1 MCAASKEPR
10 ASQVLFGGKDV
21 LKASAGTKLRIDG
34 ELSEVLCELAK
45 SSELFLI
52 TQTDDDEVERLVV
65 DALETSGVFAAGMN
79 RLHVLFCSTTAG
91 RGSIVRQLEP
101 DTHIDDRNLTMLAQ
115 FIPQVVTI
123 AGLLADDSMSP
134 RRCFNE
140 SSSMLLPACT
150 AELLTRGGTKLGMY
164 SCGFSTSQ
172 GHECRPCDIDDLFFE
187 TIPGQIS
194 CRLSIEV

>member
-1 MCAASKEPR
+1 MRSPSIASSPMCAASKEPR

-101 DTHIDDRNLTMLAQ
+101 DTHIDDDETVLSNLER
-115 FIPQVVTI
+115 FIGKLVCISPAGAGNSSTATVPQKV
-123 AGLLADDSMSP
+123 
-134 RRCFNE
+134 R
-140 SSSMLLPACT
+140 
-150 AELLTRGGTKLGMY
+150 
-164 SCGFSTSQ
+164 
-172 GHECRPCDIDDLFFE
+172 
-187 TIPGQIS
+187 
-194 CRLSIEV
+194 RLSSLASYSTAVVSDKKND

>member
-79 RLHVLFCSTTAG
+79 RLVG
-91 RGSIVRQLEP
+91 
-101 DTHIDDRNLTMLAQ
+101 
-115 FIPQVVTI
+115 
-123 AGLLADDSMSP
+123 
-134 RRCFNE
+134 
-140 SSSMLLPACT
+140 
-150 AELLTRGGTKLGMY
+150 
-164 SCGFSTSQ
+164 
-172 GHECRPCDIDDLFFE
+172 
-187 TIPGQIS
+187 
-194 CRLSIEV
+194 

>member
-1 MCAASKEPR
+1 MRSPSIASSPMCAASKEPR

-79 RLHVLFCSTTAG
+79 RLVG
-91 RGSIVRQLEP
+91 
-101 DTHIDDRNLTMLAQ
+101 
-115 FIPQVVTI
+115 
-123 AGLLADDSMSP
+123 
-134 RRCFNE
+134 
-140 SSSMLLPACT
+140 
-150 AELLTRGGTKLGMY
+150 
-164 SCGFSTSQ
+164 
-172 GHECRPCDIDDLFFE
+172 
-187 TIPGQIS
+187 
-194 CRLSIEV
+194 